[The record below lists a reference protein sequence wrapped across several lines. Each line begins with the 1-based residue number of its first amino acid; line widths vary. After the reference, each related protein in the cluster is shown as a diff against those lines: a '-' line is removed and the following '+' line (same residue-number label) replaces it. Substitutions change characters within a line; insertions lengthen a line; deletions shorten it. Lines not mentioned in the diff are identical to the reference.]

1 MFKYIWEVL
10 IMAKALWN
18 NKVLAESSK
27 TAEVEGNQYFPP
39 EDVNKD
45 YLEESDHR
53 STCPWKGE
61 AHYFHVVVDG
71 EKNEN
76 AAWSYPQPKEKAVH
90 ITGHFAFWK
99 GVTVEE

>member
-1 MFKYIWEVL
+1 
-10 IMAKALWN
+10 MAKALWK
-18 NKVLAESSK
+18 NKVLAESSE
-27 TAEVEGNQYFPP
+27 TVEVEGNQYFPP
-39 EDVNKD
+39 ETVNKE

-76 AAWSYPQPKEKAVH
+76 AAWSYPQPKGKAVH
-90 ITGHFAFWK
+90 ITGHVAFWK
-99 GVTVEE
+99 GVKVEE

>member
-1 MFKYIWEVL
+1 
-10 IMAKALWN
+10 MAKALWK
-18 NKVLAESSK
+18 NKVLAESSE
-27 TAEVEGNQYFPP
+27 TVEVEGNQYFPP
-39 EDVNKD
+39 EAVNKE

-61 AHYFHVVVDG
+61 AHYFHIVVDG

-90 ITGHFAFWK
+90 ITGHVAFWK
-99 GVTVEE
+99 GVKVEE

>member
-1 MFKYIWEVL
+1 
-10 IMAKALWN
+10 MAKAVW
-18 NKVLAESSK
+18 KDKALAESSK
-27 TAEVEGNQYFPP
+27 TEEVEGNQYFPP
-39 EDVNKD
+39 EDVNMD

-71 EKNEN
+71 ERNEN

-90 ITGHFAFWK
+90 ITGYFAFWK
-99 GVTVEE
+99 GVTVEK

>member
-1 MFKYIWEVL
+1 
-10 IMAKALWN
+10 MAKAVW
-18 NKVLAESSK
+18 KDRVLAESSK
-27 TAEVEGNQYFPP
+27 TVVVEGNQYFPP
-39 EDVNKD
+39 EAVNKE

-61 AHYFHVVVDG
+61 AHYFHVVLNG

-99 GVTVEE
+99 GVKVEE